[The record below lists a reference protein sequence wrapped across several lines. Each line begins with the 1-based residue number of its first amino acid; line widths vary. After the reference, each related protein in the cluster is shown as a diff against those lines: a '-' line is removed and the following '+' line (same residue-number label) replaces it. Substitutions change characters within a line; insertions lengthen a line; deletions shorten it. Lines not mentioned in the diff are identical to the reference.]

1 MSVLRLRGTQG
12 QALSECISQGAT
24 SPPRPSLSGVNKCLW
39 IKVEELSSLKV
50 YHPAIGSVTSLLV
63 FTVNGNGYWS
73 LETEIES
80 EHMREFN
87 EGTDNF
93 LERGGTQNF

>member
-1 MSVLRLRGTQG
+1 M
-12 QALSECISQGAT
+12 
-24 SPPRPSLSGVNKCLW
+24 
-39 IKVEELSSLKV
+39 EELSNSKV

-63 FTVNGNGYWS
+63 FMVNGNGYWS
-73 LETEIES
+73 LETGIVS

-93 LERGGTQNF
+93 LENGGTQNF

>member
-1 MSVLRLRGTQG
+1 M
-12 QALSECISQGAT
+12 
-24 SPPRPSLSGVNKCLW
+24 
-39 IKVEELSSLKV
+39 EELSNSKV

-73 LETEIES
+73 SETGIAS

-93 LERGGTQNF
+93 LESGGTQNF